1 MGRVQTARH
10 DGLLRRLFSIKGGG
24 SLLPETLGDLFP
36 TLDIES
42 LPIELLKLS
51 GWDVG
56 LVGQTLTSGVAETWG
71 GQLFNPAGSGKLLIP
86 TSLFLSGGTTS
97 TFFVGV
103 TSVALAT
110 AVVGRQRDTR
120 EGTVVQTSAQSRMG
134 VDPTPPVGAGQIR
147 LLGAAES
154 FTLQDSEGL
163 AVLAPGT
170 GFTLV
175 SIATNIT
182 YRALW
187 FYRERTAE
195 PSEMNF

>member
-1 MGRVQTARH
+1 MGRIQTARH
-10 DGLLRRLFSIKGGG
+10 DGLLRRLFSIKGGE

-42 LPIELLKLS
+42 VPIELMRLS
-51 GWDVG
+51 GWQMG
-56 LVGQTLTSGVAETWG
+56 LVGQTTTSAVGETLG
-71 GQLFNPAGSGKLLIP
+71 LQLFNPAGSGKVVIP
-86 TSLFLSGGTTS
+86 TAIYISGGTSS

-103 TSVALAT
+103 TSVPLAT

-120 EGTVVQTSAQSRMG
+120 EGVTARTVATSRMG
-134 VDPTPPVGAGQIR
+134 VDTVPPVGAGQIR
-147 LLGAAES
+147 FVANAASLEII
-154 FTLQDSEGL
+154 DRAGL

-175 SIATNIT
+175 SISTNVT
-182 YRALW
+182 YRSMW

-195 PSEMNF
+195 PSELSF